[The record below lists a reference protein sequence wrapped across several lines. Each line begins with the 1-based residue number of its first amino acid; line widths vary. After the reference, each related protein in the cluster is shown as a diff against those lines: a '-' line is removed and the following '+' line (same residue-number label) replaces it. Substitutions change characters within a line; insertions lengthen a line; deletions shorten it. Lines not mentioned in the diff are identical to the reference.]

1 MIFAYPRQNFTIKK
15 RFRFFRKAKTIHDID
30 SPFVYDFCKYIV
42 EDKRNFYIFP
52 LGQLLYQEAR
62 SSGRKAYSIPPL
74 TGKRLFRAVHHFK
87 PDIALEIG
95 AGDGLSTIYQAT
107 AMLSGDLFSL
117 EAQEEQAAVA
127 KKQIEELGLPN
138 VALQQGEILSLLSW
152 IIPDIQQV
160 DFLFVSIQYPA
171 DQQMQLIEK
180 LRPVINEKTV
190 VVLEGIYHSPKRL
203 SIWEELKKQAQ
214 TRLSIDLFDL
224 GFLFFDST
232 LGPKRDYCLVSARQ
246 KPWRLGVFR

>member
-1 MIFAYPRQNFTIKK
+1 MIFAYPHQNFTIKK
-15 RFRFFRKAKTIHDID
+15 RFRFFRKAKTVHDID

-62 SSGRKAYSIPPL
+62 SGGRKAYSMPPL
-74 TGKRLFRAVHHFK
+74 TGKRLFRAIHHFK
-87 PDIALEIG
+87 PDTALEIG

-107 AMLSGDLFSL
+107 AMLSGDLLSL
-117 EAQEEQAAVA
+117 EAKEEQAAVA

-138 VALQQGEILSLLSW
+138 VSLQQGEILSLLSRMM
-152 IIPDIQQV
+152 PDMPQV
-160 DFLFVSIQYPA
+160 DFLFISVQYPA
-171 DQQMQLIEK
+171 DQQIQLMEK
-180 LRPVINEKTV
+180 LRPIINKKTV
-190 VVLEGIYHSPKRL
+190 VVLAGIYQSPQRL
-203 SIWEELKKQAQ
+203 AIWEQLKEQSQ

-232 LGPKRDYCLVSARQ
+232 LGQKRDYCLVSARQ